1 MLHVLEHHNERVA
14 VDTHAVEGDD
24 VLVLE
29 VGEELRLSVEVSSA
43 ALAGLLQSLKPKTKT
58 KSNVKELHLNA
69 ASNIDFSG
77 GGGGRGQLPGR
88 YLDCHMYL
96 LLVRCQVVALS
107 KKDLP
112 EGSLSQLPLQDDV
125 VPLDVLDDC
134 REPEPDTDTVTPTL
148 LGQRPSVFNCSLR
161 NTGLLL
167 LTEET
172 PVLVD
177 TVSDPVKVQQIYT
190 RYSFC

>member
-1 MLHVLEHHNERVA
+1 
-14 VDTHAVEGDD
+14 
-24 VLVLE
+24 
-29 VGEELRLSVEVSSA
+29 
-43 ALAGLLQSLKPKTKT
+43 
-58 KSNVKELHLNA
+58 
-69 ASNIDFSG
+69 
-77 GGGGRGQLPGR
+77 
-88 YLDCHMYL
+88 MYL

-148 LGQRPSVFNCSLR
+148 LGQKPSVFNCSLR

-167 LTEET
+167 LTEVT
-172 PVLVD
+172 PV
-177 TVSDPVKVQQIYT
+177 
-190 RYSFC
+190 